1 MELYRELVLSAG
13 KSGLRIWNS
22 FLRNKFGASFKKI
35 GYLWS
40 VRSRAIFQISGF
52 FSNFKYC
59 RFEQLRLVTLSNGC
73 PKEVRNPKL
82 SGIPHRSG
90 ILSKAIARS
99 RGCNLAS
106 KFLSRRREIDRA
118 LFGHFP
124 VRCYIARPLRKI
136 TSKLATSDYYRPNS
150 VRT

>member
-1 MELYRELVLSAG
+1 M
-13 KSGLRIWNS
+13 KC
-22 FLRNKFGASFKKI
+22 FC
-35 GYLWS
+35 
-40 VRSRAIFQISGF
+40 AISQIFRF
-52 FSNFKYC
+52 FFNFKYC

-82 SGIPHRSG
+82 SEIPHRSG
-90 ILSKAIARS
+90 ILSKAIARAFPS
-99 RGCNLAS
+99 RGCNLAA

-124 VRCYIARPLRKI
+124 VKCYIARPLRKI

-150 VRT
+150 VKT